1 MKLSIKYIEAI
12 AKISN
17 IKLTD
22 MEKRIFVKDFNIL
35 ISLIDKI
42 KEADTKGIKPTA
54 IEQLLQVIHTEKQL
68 P

>member
-1 MKLSIKYIEAI
+1 MDLI
-12 AKISN
+12 
-17 IKLTD
+17 LTD